1 MLLGR
6 RHIILILLCLPAII
20 FSQSTKLEKALL
32 KRFEVKREILLLQDS
47 LKRIENEI
55 SNLQSLEFESFLQ
68 KTDEI
73 YIYNCRPTTKLRKTA
88 WPSSEVIKEFDQ
100 FVNVILLGF
109 EDDYLKVNTP
119 YGIGYV
125 HRTYAVQGRRKNSR
139 DNNESNLNSNSL
151 VKTKSF
157 TNSTKSKST
166 TTRPSRK
173 YTRTRRYIR
182 GPRGG
187 CYYIN
192 SNGNKT
198 YVARSLCN

>member
-1 MLLGR
+1 MLLDR

-20 FSQSTKLEKALL
+20 FSQSAELEKAIL

-47 LKRIENEI
+47 LKRIESKI
-55 SNLQSLEFESFLQ
+55 SNLQTLEFESVLAN
-68 KTDEI
+68 TDEI

-88 WPSSEVIKEFDQ
+88 WQSGEVIKEFDQ
-100 FVNVILLGF
+100 FIDVILLGF

-125 HRTYAVQGRRKNSR
+125 HRTYTVQGRKKNLKG
-139 DNNESNLNSNSL
+139 NNQPNLNSNSL

-166 TTRPSRK
+166 TTGPSRK
-173 YTRTRRYIR
+173 YTKTRRYIR

>member
-151 VKTKSF
+151 F
-157 TNSTKSKST
+157 
-166 TTRPSRK
+166 SRDK
-173 YTRTRRYIR
+173 IFYKFNQIQIYH
-182 GPRGG
+182 
-187 CYYIN
+187 
-192 SNGNKT
+192 NKT
-198 YVARSLCN
+198 LKKIYKNKKVYKRSKRRLLLHKLQW